1 MRSHRSQYNLKRI
14 LIHFFRPLI
23 ENCVFISGFQR
34 AKLFRLIGYKNIG
47 SEVFIGTNVY
57 LDEVN
62 PLGIHIADK
71 CTVTRGGV
79 LLTHFYNSHSK
90 QWYSGDLFLE
100 ENVFLGCNVIVCK
113 GVKIGRNC
121 VVGAG
126 SIVNKDLP
134 ADCVYAGIPARKV
147 GEHKL

>member
-1 MRSHRSQYNLKRI
+1 MYSD
-14 LIHFFRPLI
+14 
-23 ENCVFISGFQR
+23 
-34 AKLFRLIGYKNIG
+34 
-47 SEVFIGTNVY
+47 T
-57 LDEVN
+57 
-62 PLGIHIADK
+62 
-71 CTVTRGGV
+71 GGV

-121 VVGAG
+121 VVGVG
-126 SIVNKDLP
+126 SIVNKDLDS
-134 ADCVYAGIPARKV
+134 DCVYAGVPARKV